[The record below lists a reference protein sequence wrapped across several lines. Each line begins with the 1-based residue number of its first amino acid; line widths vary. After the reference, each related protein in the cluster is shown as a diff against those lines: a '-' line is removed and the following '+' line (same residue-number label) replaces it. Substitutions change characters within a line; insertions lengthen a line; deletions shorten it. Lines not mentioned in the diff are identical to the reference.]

1 MYASLV
7 LEDLGEFV
15 VLVQLATV
23 ALPGAVHALFLARG
37 KLLVTRIF
45 GVVH

>member
-15 VLVQLATV
+15 VQLATV
-23 ALPGAVHALFLARG
+23 ALPGAVHALFLTRSE
-37 KLLVTRIF
+37 LLVTRIF